1 MALCSDG
8 LNHVV
13 ADDFGPRAHAVGAD
27 RGTVLADYLRVVE
40 RAAELVVERAAAVV
54 GRAMDDARA
63 GGGGGPPARGRAGG
77 GPGAGGPPRGG
88 RPPH

>member
-27 RGTVLADYLRVVE
+27 RGPVLADYLR
-40 RAAELVVERAAAVV
+40 AAELVVELAVERAAAVV
-54 GRAMDDARA
+54 GRAMDDAVPA
-63 GGGGGPPARGRAGG
+63 G
-77 GPGAGGPPRGG
+77 
-88 RPPH
+88 

>member
-27 RGTVLADYLRVVE
+27 RGPVLADYL

-54 GRAMDDARA
+54 GRAMDDAVPA
-63 GGGGGPPARGRAGG
+63 G
-77 GPGAGGPPRGG
+77 
-88 RPPH
+88 

>member
-27 RGTVLADYLRVVE
+27 RGPVLADYLRAAELVV
-40 RAAELVVERAAAVV
+40 ELVVERAAAVV
-54 GRAMDDARA
+54 GRAMDDAVPA
-63 GGGGGPPARGRAGG
+63 G
-77 GPGAGGPPRGG
+77 
-88 RPPH
+88 